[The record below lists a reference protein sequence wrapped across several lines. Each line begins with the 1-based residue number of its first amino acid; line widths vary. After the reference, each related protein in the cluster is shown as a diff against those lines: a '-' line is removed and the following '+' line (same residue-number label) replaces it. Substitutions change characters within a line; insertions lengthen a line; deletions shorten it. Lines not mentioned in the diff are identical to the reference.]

1 MKNKIYLFEMWI
13 RQPLAVLLWL
23 AASLVLKS
31 FGPIKFENGENWLE
45 KLVAVV
51 PAAAYLVFYVIF
63 TIFLLKMAKRS
74 KGWAVKLDAVIANIG
89 AGDPASVSIAVEDLP
104 TAAEIVRDTANHPL
118 LKEKLER
125 LKYLLPGKRLK
136 EDSRELLQRFI
147 GNCEEGLAAAER
159 NIEARRIPFWAWF
172 RLFAVAALWLV
183 ASVAPMGV
191 DHWLSSS
198 ARNGTGSPEKVAGAG
213 TTEQTGAAGTKTATG
228 TDDAGNNRVAA
239 VFNFRELSL
248 KLDSNSKSFGEKQP
262 AAWLKILISV
272 AFICIY
278 LAFYAVLTVALF
290 KMAKHLRQYYR
301 QKVLHEDLS
310 PLAALLAVRIDSSD
324 TSRLR
329 LRDRLV
335 ETLISGDDQ
344 NQ

>member
-1 MKNKIYLFEMWI
+1 MKNKNYLFRMWI
-13 RQPLAVLLWL
+13 CQPLAVLLWL
-23 AASLVLKS
+23 AASLFLKS

-45 KLVAVV
+45 ILVAVV

-89 AGDPASVSIAVEDLP
+89 AGEPASASIAVEDLP

-118 LKEKLER
+118 LKEKLEQ
-125 LKYLLPGKRLK
+125 LKYLLLGKRLR
-136 EDSRELLQRFI
+136 EDSRELLQCFI
-147 GNCEEGLAAAER
+147 VNCEEGLAAAER
-159 NIEARRIPFWAWF
+159 KSEARRIPFWAWF
-172 RLFAVAALWLV
+172 RLFAVAFLWLV

-198 ARNGTGSPEKVAGAG
+198 ARNGAGSPEKVTGAG
-213 TTEQTGAAGTKTATG
+213 TTGQTAAGTKTATG

-248 KLDSNSKSFGEKQP
+248 KLDSDSKNFGEKQP
-262 AAWLKILISV
+262 AAWLRILISV

-278 LAFYAVLTVALF
+278 LAFYAVLTAALF
-290 KMAKHLRQYYR
+290 KMAKHLRQHYR
-301 QKVLHEDLS
+301 RKNLHEDLS
-310 PLAALLAVRIDSSD
+310 PLAALLAVRIDSGD

-335 ETLISGDDQ
+335 ETLISGDDH